1 MGSRQ
6 CVLTACTL
14 TFITS
19 QSEEGPYM
27 ACTSFICIA
36 RKSLAFLLSL
46 DAHSYQKNSSLSYGE
61 GPVLKARHQMA
72 MPVVQGLN
80 GRHHLRM
87 KLCHL
92 LVAWTIALGNCNN
105 TLLSACRLGMPLQE
119 GRLPS
124 GVRGCWLLLPTC
136 HRGGSWLNP

>member
-1 MGSRQ
+1 
-6 CVLTACTL
+6 
-14 TFITS
+14 
-19 QSEEGPYM
+19 M

-36 RKSLAFLLSL
+36 QKSLASLLSL
-46 DAHSYQKNSSLSYGE
+46 DAHSYQETSSLSYGE

-72 MPVVQGLN
+72 MPVVHGLN

-92 LVAWTIALGNCNN
+92 LIAWTIALGYCNN
-105 TLLSACRLGMPLQE
+105 TLLSAWRLGMLMQE

-124 GVRGCWLLLPTC
+124 GARGFWLLLPTC
-136 HRGGSWLNP
+136 HCGGSWLHPRA